1 MSDID
6 VEVDVDGEDEF
17 LDAEDDETIPS
28 PQALPSSEATSTATM
43 DLETAIKDAKRATS
57 FFFNNDF
64 ASAKKILE
72 PWAHKSMYHSLGNS
86 VFACLE
92 AFLTFEQ
99 KHIEKA
105 VDTLKI
111 CMNVC
116 SKHRRHVTL
125 TQNIGKMV
133 KKTNYNLYTIEE
145 IHAELC
151 YAESLLLKAMLTFVE
166 DETLVSFVKAG
177 LKIRTC
183 YLIYKECLTILTS
196 RKWKN
201 DIERVHFESGVHM
214 GIGTFNLMISLL
226 PGRIIKLLE
235 FIGFSGDKIN
245 GLTELEKGYEDRRGL
260 RQVLCAMTLLS
271 YHLITSFVLSH
282 RDGDL
287 DWCDKALK
295 NELHHYPDGVW
306 FLFFKGRLEFM
317 KANIENS
324 IQWYEKSWKS
334 QNIWPQFHHLCFW
347 ELMWAHCCQQD
358 WDSALFYAQSLAEQ
372 SNWSR
377 TIYLYQQAVLMI
389 MKQQQNEKD
398 QPQKVS
404 SAADLEKIS
413 SLMTQVP
420 TYKQRIAGKSLPMEK
435 FVVKK
440 SERYFSQNK
449 TLVLPIFEL
458 MFVWNL
464 FRIIG
469 KRSDLIVD
477 VYKII
482 EAEEKTLNQ
491 TQKQKYT
498 ADNLGLLLLIKGT
511 CLRQMK
517 LPLQA
522 EDCLKRVIEM
532 EKEIKEDCY
541 LVPYAMVE
549 LAVLARDR
557 NDNQG
562 AVNLLEDAKKNYT
575 GYSLESRLHFRIHA
589 ELMDLN
595 NQTSNSITPTSA
607 IVRSGSLKSSCSSAA
622 NSNTKIATTLNDDSR
637 VLVTKFTKITELNS

>member
-1 MSDID
+1 MSD
-6 VEVDVDGEDEF
+6 VDCEDEF
-17 LDAEDDETIPS
+17 LDAEDDETMAS
-28 PQALPSSEATSTATM
+28 PQVLPSSEATSTATM
-43 DLETAIKDAKRATS
+43 DLETAIEDAKRATY

-64 ASAKKILE
+64 TSAKKILE
-72 PWAHKSMYHSLGNS
+72 PWAHTSMYHSLGNS

-105 VDTLKI
+105 VETLKI
-111 CMNVC
+111 CTNVC
-116 SKHRRHVTL
+116 LKHRRHVTL
-125 TQNIGKMV
+125 SQNIGKMV
-133 KKTNYNLYTIEE
+133 KKTNYNSYTLEE
-145 IHAELC
+145 VHAELC
-151 YAESLLLKAMLTFVE
+151 YAESLLMKAMLTFVE

-196 RKWKN
+196 RQWKN
-201 DIERVHFESGVHM
+201 DIERVHFESGVRM

-226 PGRIIKLLE
+226 PGRVIKLLE

-287 DWCDKALK
+287 DWCDKALR

-317 KANIENS
+317 KGNIENS
-324 IQWYEKSWKS
+324 IEWYRKSWKS
-334 QNIWPQFHHLCFW
+334 QNLWPQFHHLCYW

-358 WDSALFYAQSLAEQ
+358 WESALFFARSLAEQ

-389 MKQQQNEKD
+389 MIQQQKQKD
-398 QPQKVS
+398 QQQDQES
-404 SAADLEKIS
+404 TDEESIS
-413 SLMTQVP
+413 NLMTQVP

-464 FRIIG
+464 FRIVG
-469 KRSDLIVD
+469 KRSDLIVN
-477 VYKII
+477 VYKLI
-482 EAEEKTLNQ
+482 EAEEKSFDQ
-491 TQKQKYT
+491 TQKQKYA

-522 EDCLKRVIEM
+522 EDSFRRVIEM

-562 AVNLLEDAKKNYT
+562 AINLLEDAKKNYT

-595 NQTSNSITPTSA
+595 NKTSNSITPTSA
-607 IVRSGSLKSSCSSAA
+607 TTARSGSLKSTSSLSA
-622 NSNTKIATTLNDDSR
+622 NSKNKSLSSLTSNDSVDKITQLTKISD
-637 VLVTKFTKITELNS
+637 LNS